1 MCRILGVLA
10 DAPVDAGNWIQAFA
24 DRCEASP
31 EYQGHGWGAAWWTG
45 TGWRHYRSLRPIW
58 EDGFVTPDATCVLVH
73 ARSAFR
79 NEGIEIE
86 NNMPFVDA
94 SLAFAFNGELH
105 GVRLNVPG
113 ATGAARLFH
122 LLRRFRTSADG
133 DTVQALARLD
143 EVVARRSERVR
154 AMNVVVADGASLV
167 FSSRFTQEAP
177 YFTMHAASVPE
188 LSGMRMVASEPL
200 QTSRHAPEWTP
211 IPEGTTGR
219 LGATGDLLL
228 TRDDRVTA

>member
-1 MCRILGVLA
+1 MCRILAIRA
-10 DAPVDAGNWIQAFA
+10 DDPLDAAPWLDAFRHAC
-24 DRCEASP
+24 RASR

-45 TGWRHYRSLRPIW
+45 TAWRHYRSLRPIW
-58 EDGFVTPDATCVLVH
+58 EDGFVPPDATCILVH

-79 NEGIEIE
+79 DEDIVIE
-86 NNMPFVDA
+86 NNMPFVDG

-105 GVRLNVPG
+105 GVRLNMPG

-122 LLRRFRTSADG
+122 LLRRFRTATDG
-133 DTVQALARLD
+133 DSAQALARLD

-154 AMNVVVADGASLV
+154 AMNLVVADGASLV

-177 YFTMHAASVPE
+177 YFTMHAAFVPE

-200 QTSRHAPEWTP
+200 ETSRHDPEWTP

-219 LGATGDLLL
+219 LGSIGELLL